1 MQTFLTILAVLL
13 IIAAIALFLLYHFGQ
28 KLQIRQA
35 ESQKAIDTYSQ
46 TVSLLAIDNKKM
58 KLKAAPFPAEVY
70 EKTPIYLRHLSV
82 YVVKAKIGPKIVN
95 LMCEKNVFEQIPLK
109 VTIQGKISGAYL
121 TEITKGAVPTEKM
134 IEKRRKEKA
143 KAEKKAAKNK

>member
-1 MQTFLTILAVLL
+1 MQTFLTMLAVLL

-46 TVSLLAIDNKKM
+46 TVSLLAIDKKKM

-70 EKTPIYLRHLSV
+70 EKTPVYLRHLSV

>member
-46 TVSLLAIDNKKM
+46 TVSLLAIDKKKM
-58 KLKAAPFPAEVY
+58 KLKDAPFPAEVY